1 MASPAADPA
10 ARPAP
15 AADDEAPPPPFRSW
29 RALHALVLA
38 SLALVVVVLAALTRA
53 YR

>member
-1 MASPAADPA
+1 MANPAADAPRA
-10 ARPAP
+10 AGEG
-15 AADDEAPPPPFRSW
+15 EAPPAPFRSW
-29 RALHALVLA
+29 RELYAMVIA